1 MEAEFLWLMAGS
13 IMEPV
18 WVIALKRYN
27 DTRSLFWG
35 AVAVLF
41 MIGSPFC
48 LSMAMRTMPVSVSY
62 AIWTGC
68 GAVFA
73 MIAGVVLFKEKVDRL
88 KVLFVIMIIIGVVG
102 LQFSTGGV

>member
-1 MEAEFLWLMAGS
+1 MDVEFLWLMAGS

-27 DTRSLFWG
+27 DSNSPLWG

-41 MIGSPFC
+41 MLGSPFC
-48 LSMAMRTMPVSVSY
+48 LSMAMRTMPVAVSY

-73 MIAGVVLFKEKVDRL
+73 MLAGIILFKERVDRL
-88 KVLFVIMIIIGVVG
+88 KVFFVTLIIIGVVG
-102 LQFSTGGV
+102 LQLSAGGF